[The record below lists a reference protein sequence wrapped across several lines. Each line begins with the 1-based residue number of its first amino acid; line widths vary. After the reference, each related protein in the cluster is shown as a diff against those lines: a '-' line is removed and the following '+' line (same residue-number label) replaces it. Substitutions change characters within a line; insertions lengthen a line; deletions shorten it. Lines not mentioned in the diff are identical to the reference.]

1 MSHPLHTFVCSLNTI
16 AEKQLFRISLLSQI
30 TLLLKDDT

>member
-1 MSHPLHTFVCSLNTI
+1 MSRPLRTFVCSLNTI
-16 AEKQLFRISLLSQI
+16 VEKQLFRISLLSQI

>member
-1 MSHPLHTFVCSLNTI
+1 MSRPLRTFVCSLNAI